1 MKTSQFHIVMAAG
14 ITALLLTS
22 LASCGFKKEKITQAA
37 PVKVTVMPAA
47 ASAASYGR
55 TYSGTIAAGD
65 GAEVSFSMPG
75 TVEAIYVQAGQ
86 KVSKGRL
93 LAKIKSGTLEN
104 NYNIA
109 QAALAEAQDAYNR
122 FKQLHDAK
130 ALADMKWVE
139 VQNTLK
145 TAQNAAEVAHRALD
159 DAKIYAP
166 VSGTV
171 AEKFIDVGQNVL
183 PAIPAFRLVTL
194 GDVKVTIPVPENEI
208 ASFREGQTADIIIAA
223 LDSMRLV
230 GKLTE
235 KGIIANPLT
244 RAYDVKFAVDN
255 SNGKILPGML
265 CSVNVRNDT
274 ASAAEI
280 VLPPQAVLLAADNR
294 NFVWLAK
301 CGHAEQRFVETSDIT
316 AGGIIISS
324 GLNPVDTVII
334 AGMQKVSD
342 GTPITPEN

>member
-1 MKTSQFHIVMAAG
+1 MAAG
-14 ITALLLTS
+14 LALLSLTS
-22 LASCGFKKEKITQAA
+22 LSSCGFKKEKITQAA
-37 PVKVTVMPAA
+37 PIKVTVMPVAA
-47 ASAASYGR
+47 DAATAGR
-55 TYSGTIAAGD
+55 TYSGTVAAGD

-86 KVSKGRL
+86 KVNKGQP

-109 QAALAEAQDAYNR
+109 KAALAEAQDAYNR
-122 FKQLHDAK
+122 FKQLHEAK

-139 VQNTLK
+139 VQNTLT
-145 TAQNAAEVAHRALD
+145 TAQNAADVARRALD
-159 DAKIYAP
+159 DAKLYAP

-171 AEKFIDVGQNVL
+171 AEKLIDVGQTVV
-183 PAIPAFRLVTL
+183 PAIPVFRLVAL

-208 ASFREGQTADIIIAA
+208 SSFSEGQTADITIAA
-223 LDSMRLV
+223 LDSLHLV

-235 KGIIANPLT
+235 KGIMANPLT
-244 RAYDVKFAVDN
+244 RAYEVKFSIDN

-274 ASAAEI
+274 ASEAAI
-280 VLPPQAVLLAADNR
+280 VLPAQSVLLAADNR

-301 CGHAEQRFVETSDIT
+301 NGHAEQRFVEASDIT
-316 AGGIIISS
+316 ANGIIISS
-324 GLNPVDTVII
+324 GLQPEDTVII

-342 GTPITPEN
+342 GTPITPEI